1 MWTADENLLAEFTM
15 LTEAERDTVE
25 EIVLKYPHKS
35 VASMEV
41 LRMIQ
46 NSRGWISDEDI
57 REVSDLLEMTPEE
70 LDSIASF
77 YDLLFR
83 KRVGRHVILVCDSVS
98 CWITGYKGIRHYL
111 QKALGINMGD
121 TTDDG
126 RFTLLPVAC
135 LGVCDAAP
143 AMLIDEDLY
152 EQVDDENIDEI
163 LSRYE

>member
-1 MWTADENLLAEFTM
+1 M
-15 LTEAERDTVE
+15 LTEAERNSVE
-25 EIVLKYPHKS
+25 EIILKYPHKS

-46 NSRGWISDEDI
+46 NSRGWLPDEAI
-57 REVSDLLEMTPEE
+57 REVSGILEMTPEE

-98 CWITGYKGIRHYL
+98 CWVTGYKDISRYL
-111 QKALGINMGD
+111 QKELGVSLGE
-121 TTDDG
+121 TTTDG

-143 AMLIDEDLY
+143 AMLIDMDLY
-152 EQVDDENIDEI
+152 ERVDVENIGEI
-163 LSRYE
+163 LRRYE